1 MKRRP
6 PRSKRTDTLLP
17 YPTLFRSIGDRICD
31 RRRRCGGGYGRCRL
45 GGLGS
50 GFPKFAMAAEAPDQQ
65 GDADDQR
72 RGPADLD
79 QTPTAT
85 RMRIEFF
92 WKLTD
97 CFDGRFTYDLRR
109 DATRVLCVSAEQR
122 TVTDDVDQTRYT
134 LGVAMHIDRKSV
146 VKGKS
151 G

>member
-1 MKRRP
+1 MW
-6 PRSKRTDTLLP
+6 
-17 YPTLFRSIGDRICD
+17 IGDRICD

-97 CFDGRFTYDLRR
+97 CFAGRFTYDHRR
-109 DATRVLCVSAEQR
+109 DATSVLVVSAQQR
-122 TVTDDVDQTRYT
+122 LVPDAVNKT
-134 LGVAMHIDRKSV
+134 LNTPG
-146 VKGKS
+146 G
-151 G
+151 

>member
-1 MKRRP
+1 MG
-6 PRSKRTDTLLP
+6 
-17 YPTLFRSIGDRICD
+17 IGDRICD

-109 DATRVLCVSAEQR
+109 DARSEERRVGKECVR
-122 TVTDDVDQTRYT
+122 TCRSRWSPY
-134 LGVAMHIDRKSV
+134 H
-146 VKGKS
+146 
-151 G
+151 